1 MRAFQQGG
9 PRSIDRD
16 KQRCLRKEAGM
27 RVVVAVDRSDPTF
40 KLVHAVT
47 RLYTLAEVTLV
58 HAVDHGLARYQAMG
72 STGRGI
78 VPEELRPLLDSG
90 HKFLEQAAKSIP
102 SELNLVVKHVCELGN
117 AARVIINIAQM
128 EAADLIVTGSRELSS
143 EEREFT
149 VSSVSHRI
157 ASYAPCSTLV
167 VKHMQEQIRRV
178 LVAING
184 VDDAAEIQ
192 RWLLANPFRDPVEM
206 TVLHVVPT
214 LEAYRQDSSLAHH
227 DRFHENLYED
237 SVSWG
242 QKLVDAVA
250 AKLSETPTHASATGC
265 CKAHGQVSGGDP
277 PEVIVKESARHD
289 LVIVGSHGFQSVA
302 RFMYGSVTQKVL
314 HRVAVPVLV
323 IG

>member
-1 MRAFQQGG
+1 
-9 PRSIDRD
+9 
-16 KQRCLRKEAGM
+16 M

-47 RLYTLAEVTLV
+47 RLYTPAELTLV
-58 HAVDHGLARYQAMG
+58 HAVDHGLARYLAMG
-72 STGRGI
+72 PTGRGMA
-78 VPEELRPLLDSG
+78 PEELRPLLDSG
-90 HKFLEQAAKSIP
+90 HKLLEQAAKSVP
-102 SELNLVVKHVCELGN
+102 SELNLVVKQVCELGS
-117 AARVIINIAQM
+117 AARVIINTAQM

-149 VSSVSHRI
+149 VGSVSHRV
-157 ASYAPCSTLV
+157 ASHAPCSTLV
-167 VKHMQEQIRRV
+167 VKHMPEQIRRV

-184 VDDAAEIQ
+184 IDDAAQIQ
-192 RWLLANPFRDPVEM
+192 RWLLANPFHDPVEM
-206 TVLHVVPT
+206 IVLHVVPT
-214 LEAYRQDSSLAHH
+214 LEAYRTDSSLAHH

-242 QKLVDAVA
+242 QKLVDNVA
-250 AKLSETPTHASATGC
+250 AKLSDTPAHAPAGGC
-265 CKAHGQVSGGDP
+265 YKAHGQVSSGDP
-277 PEVIVKESARHD
+277 PEVIVKESAQQD

-302 RFMYGSVTQKVL
+302 RFIYGSVTQKVL

>member
-1 MRAFQQGG
+1 
-9 PRSIDRD
+9 
-16 KQRCLRKEAGM
+16 M

-47 RLYTLAEVTLV
+47 RLYTPDELTLV
-58 HAVDHGLARYQAMG
+58 HAVDHGLAQYPAME
-72 STGRGI
+72 RGM

-90 HKFLEQAAKSIP
+90 QRFLEQAAQSVP
-102 SELNLVVKHVCELGN
+102 SELNLVVKQVCELGN
-117 AARVIINIAQM
+117 AARVIINIAQR
-128 EAADLIVTGSRELSS
+128 EAADLIVTGSRELTS

-167 VKHMQEQIRRV
+167 VKHVPEQIRRV

-184 VDDAAEIQ
+184 IDDAAQIQ
-192 RWLLANPFRDPVEM
+192 RWLLANPFHDPIEM

-214 LEAYRQDSSLAHH
+214 LEAYRQDSSLANH
-227 DRFHENLYED
+227 DRFHENVYED

-242 QKLVDAVA
+242 QKLVGNVAV
-250 AKLSETPTHASATGC
+250 KLSDTSSHTPASGC
-265 CKAHGQVSGGDP
+265 YKAHGQVVSGDP
-277 PEVIVKESARHD
+277 PEVIVKESAQQD
-289 LVIVGSHGFQSVA
+289 LVIVGAYSFQSVA